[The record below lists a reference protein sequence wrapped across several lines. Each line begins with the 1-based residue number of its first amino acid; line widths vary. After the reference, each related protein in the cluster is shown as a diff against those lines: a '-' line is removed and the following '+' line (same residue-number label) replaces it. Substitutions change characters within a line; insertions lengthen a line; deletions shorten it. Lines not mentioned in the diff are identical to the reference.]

1 MKSKNEECITKF
13 LAGKEIINI
22 HRSQKFVSNPT
33 YNLGKFLDNYVPE
46 PSPYEGKYVFIR

>member
-1 MKSKNEECITKF
+1 MKSKNEECITRF
-13 LAGKEIINI
+13 LAEKEIINI
-22 HRSQKFVSNPT
+22 NRSQKFVSNPT